1 MKDLYIFVNKN
12 MTESE
17 IKIYQSDDGITKI
30 DVKFDHDTV
39 WLSQKQMAQLFNKD
53 SDTIGLHI
61 RNIYLSK
68 ELNENSTTEFFSVVQ
83 LEGKRRVKRN
93 IKLYNLDT
101 IISVGYRVNSKR
113 GIQFRIWA
121 TSLIKEYLLK
131 GFVIDNKRL
140 IEENNKLKELQSSVK
155 ILANTLKSKELSDS
169 ESKGLLTIISQF
181 AYALDILDQ
190 YDYQKLE
197 IKDTSGKEIYQLT
210 YKEAIEQIQL
220 VKRIYGNSEWFGN
233 EKDQSFQSSISTI
246 YQTFNGFD
254 LYPSIEEKAANL
266 LYYIT
271 KNHSFSD
278 GNKRIAAFFFLYFLD
293 RNSLL
298 YNEYG
303 SKRIADNTLV
313 ALTLMIAVSNPEEKE
328 TMIKVI
334 VNLINR
340 KN

>member
-1 MKDLYIFVNKN
+1 

-17 IKIYQSDDGITKI
+17 IKIYQSDDGVTKI
-30 DVKFDHDTV
+30 DVKLDHDTV
-39 WLSQKQMAQLFNKD
+39 WLSQKQMAQLFDKD
-53 SDTIGLHI
+53 SDTIGLHL
-61 RNIYLSK
+61 RNIYQSK
-68 ELNENSTTEFFSVVQ
+68 ELAENATTEFFSVVQ
-83 LEGKRRVKRN
+83 LEGKRQVKRN

-131 GFVIDNKRL
+131 GFVLDNKRL

-155 ILANTLKSKELSDS
+155 ILGNTLRFKELSDN
-169 ESKGLLTIISQF
+169 ESLGLLTIISQY

-190 YDYQKLE
+190 YDYHKLE
-197 IKDTSGKEIYQLT
+197 INNTSGKEIFQLT

-233 EKDQSFQSSISTI
+233 EKDRSFQSSISTI
-246 YQTFNGFD
+246 YQTFNGID
-254 LYPSIEEKAANL
+254 LYPSIEEKAAHL
-266 LYYIT
+266 LYFIT

-293 RNSLL
+293 RNELL
-298 YNEYG
+298 YNKYG

-313 ALTLMIAVSNPEEKE
+313 ALTLMVAVSKPEEKE

>member
-39 WLSQKQMAQLFNKD
+39 WLSQKQMAQLFDKD

-68 ELNENSTTEFFSVVQ
+68 ELDENSTTEFFSVVQ
-83 LEGKRRVKRN
+83 IEGKRQVKRKL
-93 IKLYNLDT
+93 KLYNLDT

-293 RNSLL
+293 RNGLL